1 MKLKKL
7 THFSDNL
14 IATCPKWIK
23 KYTIHRNELTIEIQ
37 HQDIKK
43 VISFLQQHTS
53 TQFKVLVDITAIDYP
68 SKKKRFD
75 VVYILLSIH
84 HNTRIRVKTSIDQI
98 TPIDSVVNI
107 HAGANWFEREVWDMF
122 GIFFANHP
130 DLRRILTDYGFDG
143 YPLRKD
149 FPLSGFFEVR
159 YNEAKKRVVTEP
171 LQLTQELRFFDFA
184 SPWEFLKKE

>member
-1 MKLKKL
+1 LYKNLEALSSRIKQKKFIRMKIENLA
-7 THFSDNL
+7 HFSDSL

-23 KYTIHRNELTIEIQ
+23 KYTIHRNELTIEI
-37 HQDIKK
+37 HPQDIKR
-43 VISFLQQHTS
+43 VLSFLQNHTS
-53 TQFKVLVDITAIDYP
+53 TQFKVLVDITAVDYP
-68 SKKKRFD
+68 SKKKRFE

-84 HNTRIRVKTSIDQI
+84 HNIRLRVKTSIDQI

-149 FPLSGFFEVR
+149 FPLSGFF
-159 YNEAKKRVVTEP
+159 
-171 LQLTQELRFFDFA
+171 
-184 SPWEFLKKE
+184 